1 MAYLV
6 ERTTND
12 NLKRGHNFSFLFVSF
27 ALYYISTMLYDVV
40 FGLTKDFGKTAVK
53 RRLVQIMKYKRISIV
68 SIVAVI
74 VLSSIVVAGCATG
87 VAKNAKVQNQS
98 SSTINSSSN
107 NTIPSSSRSPEKTN
121 SVSDSGGN
129 SSTKASSSSS
139 SSTTSASYQQYANPR
154 FGFSVDYPS
163 DLTAKESSDN
173 GDGQTFASSD
183 GSVEFE
189 VSGVNNAESLTP
201 AQYLKQ
207 IVLPSLKNV
216 TYQSQNSNWY
226 IVSWTD
232 GNTIGYEKGIVG
244 GKSINTYSIKYP
256 LSRKADFDSVIQHIN
271 NSFKTPGISDYH

>member
-1 MAYLV
+1 
-6 ERTTND
+6 
-12 NLKRGHNFSFLFVSF
+12 
-27 ALYYISTMLYDVV
+27 MLYDVV

-87 VAKNAKVQNQS
+87 VAKNAKVQNQ
-98 SSTINSSSN
+98 
-107 NTIPSSSRSPEKTN
+107 
-121 SVSDSGGN
+121 N